1 MQVALGRSQSDE
13 MRLGL
18 HKVSKLLRGDSGLCL
33 TNMLVEEA
41 QMLILQS
48 HVRSASVI

>member
-1 MQVALGRSQSDE
+1 MKSSPFLHFALRGSVLD
-13 MRLGL
+13 L
-18 HKVSKLLRGDSGLCL
+18 VNFLLRGDSGLCL

-41 QMLILQS
+41 QRLILQS